1 MATSR
6 TKGELMSTSAQHRA
20 PAQDTPT
27 LGRLV
32 SDASRDISSLIHAE
46 IALAKSEL
54 KISLRIGGIGAALL
68 GAAAFLGVLV
78 VILLSV
84 TVAYFI
90 HWGGDGLDL
99 QWAFL
104 IVTVFY
110 LLVAALLAL
119 VGLRKVKQVRTPE
132 RTIATA
138 KQLPKAL
145 KGNR

>member
-1 MATSR
+1 
-6 TKGELMSTSAQHRA
+6 MSTSAQHRA
-20 PAQDTPT
+20 SAREEPT

-54 KISLRIGGIGAALL
+54 KISLRVGGIGAALL

-90 HWGGDGLDL
+90 HWGGEGLDL

-119 VGLRKVKQVRTPE
+119 VGVRKVKQVRPPE

-138 KQLPKAL
+138 KELPKAL

>member
-1 MATSR
+1 
-6 TKGELMSTSAQHRA
+6 MSTSAQHRA
-20 PAQDTPT
+20 TAQDTPT

-54 KISLRIGGIGAALL
+54 KISLKVGGIGAALL
-68 GAAAFLGVLV
+68 GGAAFLGVLV
-78 VILLSV
+78 VILFSV

-90 HWGGDGLDL
+90 HWGGEGLDL

-104 IVTVFY
+104 IVTVFH
-110 LLVAALLAL
+110 LLVAALLAI
-119 VGLRKVKQVRTPE
+119 VGLRKVKQVRAPE

-138 KQLPKAL
+138 KELPKAL

>member
-1 MATSR
+1 
-6 TKGELMSTSAQHRA
+6 MSTSVRHRA
-20 PAQDTPT
+20 PAQDPPT

-32 SDASRDISSLIHAE
+32 ADASRDISSLIHAE

-68 GAAAFLGVLV
+68 GGAAFLGVLV
-78 VILLSV
+78 VILFSV

-90 HWGGDGLDL
+90 HWGGDGLAL
-99 QWAFL
+99 HWAFL

-119 VGLRKVKQVRTPE
+119 VGIRKIKQVRAPD

-138 KQLPKAL
+138 KELPKAL
-145 KGNR
+145 KGHG